1 MAELEVI
8 NHMKKVYKTL
18 ADEELSF
25 WHKLKEFVVEIGI
38 IVFAVSLSI
47 WFHGL
52 SEHRHQQKDVESF
65 LLGLRSDLVNDS
77 LSMSADKASFLRYAV
92 AYNYISKAKMNEE
105 LSADTLLMHKD
116 GILGTSFLAMH
127 DGRFEGFKLS
137 GKLGTIED
145 EKLQND
151 IVDLYQDDVSNLK
164 VNIDLYN
171 VRKQRLFDYVIKN
184 IVRTSDSTSNISE
197 VFKKEECRN
206 ICWSL
211 SNVDQITQRY
221 DACQT
226 RMRAIIAEID
236 KEYGAGK

>member
-1 MAELEVI
+1 M
-8 NHMKKVYKTL
+8 

-52 SEHRHQQKDVESF
+52 SEHRHQQKDVKSF

-77 LSMSADKASFLRYAV
+77 LSMSADKASFLRYAA
-92 AYNYISKAKMNEE
+92 AYSYISKAKVNEA

-116 GILGTSFLAMH
+116 GILGISFLAMH

-137 GKLGTIED
+137 GKLGTIEE

-226 RMRAIIAEID
+226 RMRAIITEID